1 MIGSTIDRYRVDEKL
16 GQGGMGEVYR
26 ARDTLLGRDV
36 ALKILRPERTSDPKR
51 RERFLREAKAA
62 SALNHPGIVSVHDV
76 LTVDDQDVLVME
88 LVEGETLSSVLG
100 GKHPSL
106 GEALTLAI
114 GIADALSRAHTAGI
128 VHRDLKPTNI
138 MVTTDGIKVLDFGLA
153 KLAESPFLDPEAPT
167 LAPEDSPLTCDR
179 AILGTVAWMSPEQA
193 SGAVV
198 DARSDIFAFGT
209 LMYLM
214 LTGHHPF
221 QQRTAT
227 HTIAAICDENPK
239 PLTNLVPELPIEA
252 ERAVM
257 LCLRKDPARRWQ
269 SLSDLGAVLKGLKD
283 DLESGQSF
291 VTGQTKKRQPLFR
304 QPVIL
309 TVVALVFAAG
319 IGFLVLRDR
328 KTVTTPLDLHRLTY
342 DAGLSNQP
350 AISPDGNLV
359 AFTSD
364 RGGDGGLDIWLR
376 HINQPEPTRLTDHPA
391 NDFAPGFSP
400 DGSRIVFGSYRDGGG
415 IYLVNVL
422 GGGLRKVT
430 GRGLHPRFTPDGN
443 SIVFA
448 DDTTWPPGSLCPMF
462 RVSTEGGLP
471 EPFLPGWGMRPPP
484 HSTGLV
490 FSPDG
495 TLVLFVGAP
504 LDDSQSWDW
513 WVAPI
518 NGGQPWSSGVGAV
531 LPRLDIGQY
540 PSVWLPNRLLLLA
553 GTTIEG
559 LNLFS
564 APISDRGILSIPIEP
579 LTSGPGMTWLPTVSN
594 DGHRI
599 ALARFH
605 WVVHLWEVELDTIT
619 GRPTGPPRRAT
630 NDASNKFHF
639 SLTRDGDRLAYSTY
653 TLSRGAPRAEIIIRD
668 RPTGL
673 RHVPVKLT
681 TGTITTSLL
690 PRLSGDGSLLSWLS
704 RIDGKSIS
712 WISPLNDPVGSK
724 LCEECS
730 VVDFFADGEH
740 ALVKRAGQLLRVRIA
755 DGVESSVLKPEG
767 WALLDADL
775 SRDDRWLAIRVG
787 EPDGTVAIFAVPLR
801 DPPAQKEN
809 WVAITNGDA
818 WVEAPSWSMDGS
830 VLYYLSN
837 RDEFMCVWGQ
847 SLDPDT
853 KIPIGDEFAVVH
865 AHSSSMG
872 MVQFS
877 RGATWSNLEVG
888 GDRLVFNASETT
900 GDIYTATLA
909 PPQ

>member
-36 ALKILRPERTSDPKR
+36 ALKILHPERSSDPDR

-76 LTVDDQDVLVME
+76 LTVNGQDVLVME
-88 LVEGETLSSVLG
+88 LVEGETLKEVLG
-100 GKHPSL
+100 SSRPALSD
-106 GEALTLAI
+106 ALTLGI
-114 GIADALSRAHTAGI
+114 GVAEALSKAHAAGI
-128 VHRDLKPTNI
+128 VHRDLKPSNI
-138 MVTTDGIKVLDFGLA
+138 MITTDGIKVVDFGLA
-153 KLAESPFLDPEAPT
+153 KLAGSPFLDPEAPT
-167 LAPEDSPLTCDR
+167 LAPEDSSHTRDR
-179 AILGTVAWMSPEQA
+179 VIVGTVAWMSPEQA
-193 SGAVV
+193 SGGVV
-198 DARSDIFAFGT
+198 DTRSDIFAFGT

-221 QQRTAT
+221 ERRTAT
-227 HTIAAICDENPK
+227 DTIAAICTEK
-239 PLTNLVPELPIEA
+239 PEPPTKLVSALPMEA
-252 ERAVM
+252 ERAIL

-269 SLSDLGAVLKGLKD
+269 SLSDVGAVLKGLKD
-283 DLESGQSF
+283 DVESGQRL
-291 VTGQTKKRQPLFR
+291 VTGHQSSRRLNARPLAILTA
-304 QPVIL
+304 VIL
-309 TVVALVFAAG
+309 VIAAG
-319 IGFLVLRDR
+319 VIFLILRDR
-328 KTVTTPLDLHRLTY
+328 KTMTKPLDLHRLTY

-391 NDFAPGFSP
+391 NDFAPSFSP
-400 DGSRIVFGSYRDGGG
+400 DGSRLVFGSYRDGGG
-415 IYLVNVL
+415 IYVVNVF

-430 GRGLHPRFTPDGN
+430 NRGLHPRFTPDGK
-443 SIVFA
+443 SILFA

-462 RVSTEGGLP
+462 RVSADGGRP

-484 HSTGLV
+484 YSTGLV

-495 TLVLFVGAP
+495 NLILFVGAP
-504 LDDSQSWDW
+504 LDDPNNWDW
-513 WVAPI
+513 WVAPLE
-518 NGGQPWSSGVGAV
+518 GGQPWSSGVDAV

-564 APISDRGILSIPIEP
+564 ATISDRGILSEPIEP

-594 DGHRI
+594 DGRRI

-605 WVVHLWEVELDTIT
+605 WVVHLWEVELDTTT
-619 GRPTGPPRRAT
+619 GRSTGPPRRAT
-630 NDASNKFHF
+630 NDASNKFSF
-639 SLTRDGDRLAYSTY
+639 SLTNDGDQLAYSTY
-653 TLSRGAPRAEIIIRD
+653 TQSKGEHRAQIIIQD
-668 RPTGL
+668 RAT
-673 RHVPVKLT
+673 RQDHVPVVLT
-681 TGTITTSLL
+681 PETITTSLF
-690 PRLSGDGSLLSWLS
+690 PRLNGDGSLLSWLS
-704 RIDGKSIS
+704 RADGKPVS
-712 WISPLNDPVGSK
+712 WVSPTNDPVGRRI
-724 LCEECS
+724 CDGCV
-730 VVDFFADGEH
+730 VVDFFADGDH
-740 ALVKRAGQLLRVRIA
+740 ALINRDGRLFRVRIA
-755 DGVESSVLKPEG
+755 DGVESSVLEPEG

-801 DPPAQKEN
+801 DPPAQKED

-818 WVEAPSWSMDGS
+818 WVEAPAWSMDGS